1 MAHSALGASTNSS
14 SGGMGAGV
22 VILIILLCLA
32 VAGLIGFFVYNQ
44 MQGDTS
50 ADSGSGPVKDQHM
63 DYPVSPPPTTGT
75 GGVNMANEKSAAMAK
90 DYAFTKM
97 DRDSTTSVDRPL
109 SSIVIMKESDSVNSM
124 PMVPQS
130 GFSAASQPMPAMQ
143 SYNTKDSDMD
153 FLPSE
158 SMASPPPDHTTNS
171 SDDFGRSFAESY
183 AESYSDSFSSKRE
196 YESFVQGP
204 ESSMSMAHALGEQ
217 DGSKSADEQSHWL
230 DNMRDT
236 TDSYAML
243 ETGSYGSVRESG
255 MSMRFS
261 TDSVVFSGKKQEP
274 SSFNM

>member
-1 MAHSALGASTNSS
+1 
-14 SGGMGAGV
+14 MGAGV
-22 VILIILLCLA
+22 IVLIILLCLA
-32 VAGLIGFFVYNQ
+32 VAGLVGFFVYNQ
-44 MQGDTS
+44 MQGNAAS
-50 ADSGSGPVKDQHM
+50 ANDDGGGLGPVKDQPM
-63 DYPVSPPPTTGT
+63 DYPVSPPPTTG
-75 GGVNMANEKSAAMAK
+75 VNTTNEKSAAMAK

-97 DRDSTTSVDRPL
+97 DRDSMNSVDRPM

-130 GFSAASQPMPAMQ
+130 GFSAASQPIPAMQ
-143 SYNTKDSDMD
+143 SYNAKDSDMD

-158 SMASPPPDHTTNS
+158 SLASPPQDHHAS
-171 SDDFGRSFAESY
+171 GSDDFGRSFAESY
-183 AESYSDSFSSKRE
+183 AESYSDSFSSKRD

-217 DGSKSADEQSHWL
+217 DTGKSNDEQSHWL

-261 TDSVVFSGKKQEP
+261 TDSVVFTGKKQEP
-274 SSFNM
+274 EATSFNM